1 MLPTAPHNVELHNVE
16 PHNDAARLGGVRR
29 FRTSCEVN
37 TICPPSCEEIPVTTY
52 VLDTCVLLAD
62 PDSLFRFDEHE
73 IVIPLAVVEELDRK
87 KTGMDTVGRNARE
100 VIRHL
105 EALRTRSDS
114 GLREAVDL
122 PGGGRLR
129 IESNHVTTKL
139 PNYLDATKNDNRIM
153 AVALGLHGTLVTK
166 DAALRIKASQLG
178 AQVEDYRA
186 DTAQVHSPWEGVRE
200 IDVDS
205 GVVDRLHHDGKIVL
219 STEEADL
226 EGELV
231 LNECVVLHD
240 GPSHSGLGR
249 VIDVAVDGAYTI
261 HRVATHRH
269 PFDVAPRDVRQ
280 TFAIDLLL
288 DPSVPCVSLMGM
300 AGTGKTFMALAA
312 GLEQVLHA
320 PRYRR
325 VSVYRP
331 LVAVGKQEV
340 GFLPGD
346 LGEKLAPWMAAVHDN
361 LYSLLRRDEES
372 GRGSRDQRQVQQAI
386 DTMTERGQL
395 EMAAITYLRGRSI
408 TDEFVIVD
416 EAQNIELPALKV
428 VLTRMASGAKV
439 VFCGDLGQVD
449 NPYISPH
456 GGMAALI
463 EKLKGTSLFGHVTLR
478 KGVRSELAEFAAMVL

>member
-1 MLPTAPHNVELHNVE
+1 M
-16 PHNDAARLGGVRR
+16 
-29 FRTSCEVN
+29 
-37 TICPPSCEEIPVTTY
+37 TTY

-62 PDSLFRFDEHE
+62 PDALFRFDEHDV
-73 IVIPLAVVEELDRK
+73 VIPLAVVEELDRK
-87 KTGMDTVGRNARE
+87 KTAMDEVGRNARE

-105 EALRTRSDS
+105 EALRAASS
-114 GLREAVDL
+114 NGLRDAVPL
-122 PGGGRLR
+122 GEHGTIR
-129 IESNHVTTKL
+129 IENNHIGTEL
-139 PNYLDATKNDNRIM
+139 PNYLDPMAADNRIL
-153 AVALGLHGTLVTK
+153 AVAMGLGGTLVTK
-166 DAALRIKASQLG
+166 DAALRIKASQLS
-178 AQVEDYRA
+178 AATEDYRA
-186 DTAQVHSPWEGVRE
+186 DTAPVHAPYDGVTELYVDRE
-200 IDVDS
+200 VI
-205 GVVDRLHHDGKIVL
+205 DRLHEDGKVVL
-219 STEEADL
+219 SAEVADL
-226 EGELV
+226 GAGLG
-231 LNECVVLHD
+231 LNECLILHD

-249 VIDVAVDGAYTI
+249 VVEVAPDGSVTV
-261 HRVATHRH
+261 HRVAGHRH

-300 AGTGKTFMALAA
+300 AGTGKTFMALAS

-346 LGEKLAPWMAAVHDN
+346 LDDKLAPWMAAVHDN
-361 LYSLLRRDEES
+361 LYSLFRRDDT
-372 GRGSRDQRQVQQAI
+372 GTRGGSRDHRQVQQTI
-386 DTMTERGQL
+386 DAMTERGQL

-416 EAQNIELPALKV
+416 EAQNIELNALKV
-428 VLTRMASGAKV
+428 VLTRMASGSKV

-463 EKLKGTSLFGHVTLR
+463 EKLRGTSLFGHVTLQ
-478 KGVRSELAEFAAMVL
+478 KGVRSELAEFAAQVL

>member
-1 MLPTAPHNVELHNVE
+1 M
-16 PHNDAARLGGVRR
+16 
-29 FRTSCEVN
+29 
-37 TICPPSCEEIPVTTY
+37 TTY

-62 PDSLFRFDEHE
+62 PDALFRFDEHD
-73 IVIPLAVVEELDRK
+73 VVLPLAVVEELDRK
-87 KTGMDTVGRNARE
+87 KTSMDEVGRNARE

-105 EALRTRSDS
+105 EALRAASSS
-114 GLREAVDL
+114 GLRDAIPL
-122 PGGGRLR
+122 PGHAGDRGGTIR
-129 IESNHVTTKL
+129 IENNHIDTEL
-139 PNYLDATKNDNRIM
+139 PNYLDKTKNDNRIL
-153 AVALGLHGTLVTK
+153 AVALGLRGTLVTK

-178 AQVEDYRA
+178 AEVEDYRA
-186 DTAQVHSPWEGVRE
+186 DTAPVHAPYAGVTE
-200 IDVDS
+200 LDVDAS
-205 GVVDRLHHDGKIVL
+205 VIDALHEDGKVVL
-219 STEEADL
+219 DHENADL
-226 EGELV
+226 GDGLG
-231 LNECVVLHD
+231 LNECLVLHD

-249 VIDVAVDGAYTI
+249 VVEVMPHGGVTV
-261 HRVATHRH
+261 HRVAHHRH

-346 LGEKLAPWMAAVHDN
+346 LDDKLAPWMAAVHDN
-361 LYSLLRRDEES
+361 LYSLFRRDD
-372 GRGSRDQRQVQQAI
+372 GAARTRDHRQVQQTI
-386 DTMTERGQL
+386 DQLVERGQL

-416 EAQNIELPALKV
+416 EAQNIELSALKV
-428 VLTRMASGAKV
+428 VLTRMAAGSKV

-463 EKLKGTSLFGHVTLR
+463 EKLRGTSLFGHVTLQ
-478 KGVRSELAEFAAMVL
+478 KGVRSELAEYAAQVL